1 MSGYFTIPV
10 SGLKPGRHIYDF
22 EINKEFFDRFEE
34 SEVKEGDLTAIVEAE
49 KRSSHIEL
57 NVKISGKVRVCCDR
71 CLDMFYQTIDS
82 ENKLLIK
89 FGKTRDESD
98 PDILTIPV
106 DENELEMNQY
116 FYEFIY
122 LSLPI
127 KRVHPD
133 DKNGKSTC
141 DPEMLKK
148 IEEHIVIEEGSN
160 NDPRWEELK
169 KLMNNN

>member
-10 SGLKPGRHIYDF
+10 SGLKPGRYVYDF
-22 EINKEFFDRFEE
+22 EINKEFFDKFDE
-34 SEVKEGDLTAIVEAE
+34 SEVKEGELTATVEAE
-49 KRSSHIEL
+49 KRSSHMEL
-57 NVKISGKVRVCCDR
+57 NVKISGRIRICCDR
-71 CLDMFYQTIDS
+71 CLEMFYQPLES
-82 ENKLLIK
+82 ENLLLVK

-106 DENELEMNQY
+106 DEQELVMDQY
-116 FYEFIY
+116 FYEFI
-122 LSLPI
+122 LLALPI

-141 DPEMLKK
+141 DPDMLKI
-148 IEEHIVIEEGSN
+148 IEKHIVFEEESN